1 MVDQELLINELHAL
15 GFTHHESRCFIAL
28 MESHPATAYDVA
40 KRAGVPRAN
49 AYSALENLLRK
60 EAVQPVS
67 ENPVRFAPVD
77 PETLFRRIAEGTA
90 DRCASVARTLGRIKQ
105 PEELTYVWSIPNLVK
120 VHAKI
125 EELIDNARQ
134 RVWIKGNNSAIET
147 HVDSLARAAGR
158 GVEVVIIIFGTDADV
173 KKYTFN
179 KSTKVFLHE
188 GRGTH
193 VGHSN
198 HLFCIG
204 ADNTEGLTASLREEG
219 YGIHTRNPPVVELI
233 NSLIRHE
240 IYMAEIFQHFGDEIE
255 DKFGDMLITLRERY
269 LPRNF
274 VEDLKSRLDETSPKT
289 PRRLTKK

>member
-1 MVDQELLINELHAL
+1 MADQETLINELHAL

-28 MESHPATAYDVA
+28 MEGHPATAYDVA

-49 AYSALENLLRK
+49 AYSALDNLLRK

-77 PETLFRRIAEGTA
+77 PETLFQRIAEGTA
-90 DRCASVARTLGRIKQ
+90 DRCASVARALGRIKQ
-105 PEELTYVWSIPNLVK
+105 PEELSYVWSIPNLTQ

-125 EELIDNARQ
+125 GELIENAGNRI
-134 RVWIKGNNSAIET
+134 WIKGNKGAVEV
-147 HVDSLARAAGR
+147 HADALKRASDR
-158 GVEVVIIIFGTDADV
+158 GVEIVIIIFGTDDDV
-173 KKYTFN
+173 KKYTFG

-204 ADNTEGLTASLREEG
+204 CDHTEGLTASLREDG

-240 IYMAEIFQHFGDEIE
+240 IYMAEIFQSFGDEIE
-255 DKFGDMLITLRERY
+255 EKFGDMLITLRERY
-269 LPRNF
+269 LPQNF
-274 VEDLKSRLDETSPKT
+274 VDDLKTRLNETELKSTVKG
-289 PRRLTKK
+289 

>member
-1 MVDQELLINELHAL
+1 MIDHEALINELHTL

-49 AYSALENLLRK
+49 AYSALDNLMRK

-77 PETLFRRIAEGTA
+77 PETLFQRIAKGTA
-90 DRCASVARTLGRIKQ
+90 ERCASVARTLGRIEQ

-125 EELIDNARQ
+125 EELIENARK
-134 RVWIKGNNSAIET
+134 RVWIKGNKSAVEM
-147 HVDSLARAAGR
+147 HVDALARAADR
-158 GVEVVIIIFGTDADV
+158 GVEVVIILFGTDADV
-173 KKYTFN
+173 KRYTFN

-240 IYMAEIFQHFGDEIE
+240 IYMAEIFQSFGDEIE
-255 DKFGDMLITLRERY
+255 EKFGDMLITLRERY
-269 LPRNF
+269 LPQNF
-274 VEDLKSRLDETSPKT
+274 VDDLKTRLDETELKSAVKG
-289 PRRLTKK
+289 

>member
-1 MVDQELLINELHAL
+1 MVDQEALISDLHAL

-49 AYSALENLLRK
+49 AYSALDNLLRK

-90 DRCASVARTLGRIKQ
+90 DRCASVARSLGRIKQ
-105 PEELTYVWSIPNLVK
+105 PEELTYVWSIPNLTK

-125 EELIDNARQ
+125 EELIDNASQ
-134 RVWIKGNNSAIET
+134 RIWIKGNKSAVEV
-147 HVDSLARAAGR
+147 HVDALKRASDR
-158 GVEVVIIIFGTDADV
+158 GVEVVIILFGTDADV
-173 KKYTFN
+173 RKYTFN
-179 KSTKVFLHE
+179 TSTRVFLHE
-188 GRGTH
+188 NRGTH

-240 IYMAEIFQHFGDEIE
+240 IYMAEIFHYFGNEIE
-255 DKFGDMLITLRERY
+255 DKFGDMLMTLREKY
-269 LPRNF
+269 LPRHF
-274 VEDLKSRLDETSPKT
+274 VEDLKSRLDESDPEIPSRTARK
-289 PRRLTKK
+289 